1 MRYLVALRYG
11 QQIYEFVNMMRK
23 RRPISFST
31 TSNYWLL
38 LSKKV
43 ITSGECKFWLSPFNF
58 GS

>member
-43 ITSGECKFWLSPFNF
+43 INKWWMQILIKPV
-58 GS
+58 